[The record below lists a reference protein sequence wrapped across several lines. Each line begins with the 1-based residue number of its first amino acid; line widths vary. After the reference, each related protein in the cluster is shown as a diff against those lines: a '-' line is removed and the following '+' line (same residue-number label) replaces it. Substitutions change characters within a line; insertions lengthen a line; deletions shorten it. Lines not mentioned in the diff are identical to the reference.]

1 MDEIK
6 SSENSDYDIIV
17 KETDKANYISMEFE
31 NLEKEELKVKKK
43 CAKSENKLNLL
54 KSNLEKFEESQNML
68 NIKLNRLLNLMKD

>member
-17 KETDKANYISMEFE
+17 KETDKANYISMGFE

-43 CAKSENKLNLL
+43 NVLRVKIN
-54 KSNLEKFEESQNML
+54 
-68 NIKLNRLLNLMKD
+68 